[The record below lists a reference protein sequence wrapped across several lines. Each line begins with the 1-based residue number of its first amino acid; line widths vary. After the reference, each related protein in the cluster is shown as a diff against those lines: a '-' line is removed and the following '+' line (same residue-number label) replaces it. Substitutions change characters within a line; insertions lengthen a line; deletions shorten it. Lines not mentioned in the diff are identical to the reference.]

1 MRVTEREESE
11 ALEMVHHLAH
21 GRVRLLIAA
30 IACCW
35 CCLLLLLLLLLLLF
49 GEKNGVLPGGDEL
62 QEEASGGVD
71 ELGMHVTELLE
82 YEGGEADE
90 DGQTPRGIVG
100 HQVAEC
106 VRGEQLELVVDVY
119 GEACEDVDELR
130 VAEGR
135 HEARHQR
142 HACAQQAQAG
152 LVVAARVQLLAQ
164 LGQHAVHA
172 ATARRRDRVRRGHG
186 LVANKLH
193 AGTC

>member
-1 MRVTEREESE
+1 M
-11 ALEMVHHLAH
+11 
-21 GRVRLLIAA
+21 
-30 IACCW
+30 
-35 CCLLLLLLLLLLLF
+35 
-49 GEKNGVLPGGDEL
+49 LPGGDEL

-142 HACAQQAQAG
+142 HACAQQAQAR

-172 ATARRRDRVRRGHG
+172 AAATATDVEIVFDEDMVSSRTSSTPAHVNGESEIKNGDHSVIHVFW
-186 LVANKLH
+186 LF
-193 AGTC
+193 